1 MANQDSVNALT
12 SLGFTGLEAEVY
24 AFLLQESPATGY
36 RVAQAIGKPVAGTY
50 KSIES
55 LQAKGALM
63 VAADG
68 KNRLCRAVP
77 WRELLDQ
84 IEQRFQDSCHQ
95 AEQALSQLR
104 GSSDDDRVYELETR
118 SQVVQRCRRMLET
131 ARELVLADL
140 YPSLTHPLRA
150 GLEAAAQRG
159 VEVILK
165 VYQPIDIPATRQI
178 LRKSGSEIYGRMPG
192 DVISLSVD
200 GSEHLLAF
208 LRPGSEEVFQALW
221 TKSAM
226 LSDRLH
232 EQLVHE
238 FILTELKQEIES
250 GASSNRLQE
259 ILSDTRHLHPV
270 VSRGPS
276 YRNLL
281 RRFGLEDGEAE
292 RGVSPNPPDRFQES
306 IEKC

>member
-1 MANQDSVNALT
+1 MAQQDSVKALT

-36 RVAQAIGKPVAGTY
+36 RVAQVIGKPVAGTY
-50 KSIES
+50 KAIES
-55 LQAKGALM
+55 LQAKGALV

-84 IEQRFQDSCHQ
+84 IEQRFQDTCQQ

-104 GSSDDDRVYELETR
+104 GCSDDDRVYEMETR
-118 SQVVQRCRRMLET
+118 SQVVQRCRQMLES

-140 YPSLTHPLRA
+140 YPSLARPLRVS
-150 GLEAAAQRG
+150 LESAAQRG

-165 VYQPIDIPATRQI
+165 IYEPIDIPGTRQV

-200 GSEHLLAF
+200 GSEHVLAF
-208 LRPGSEEVFQALW
+208 LRTGSDEVYQALW

-238 FILTELKQEIES
+238 FILTDLKQEIEN
-250 GASSNRLQE
+250 GAPSSRLRQ
-259 ILSDTRHLHPV
+259 ILSETRHLHPV

-281 RRFGLEDGEAE
+281 RRFGLENDQPEGEASLQPPE
-292 RGVSPNPPDRFQES
+292 SPQE
-306 IEKC
+306 

>member
-1 MANQDSVNALT
+1 MAQQDSVQALI

-50 KSIES
+50 KAIES
-55 LQAKGALM
+55 LQAKGALV

-84 IEQRFQDSCHQ
+84 IEHRFHNTCEQ
-95 AEQALSQLR
+95 AEQALSRLR
-104 GSSDDDRVYELETR
+104 GSSDDDRVYEMETR
-118 SQVVQRCRRMLET
+118 SQVVQRCRQMLES

-140 YPSLTHPLRA
+140 YPSLARPLRD
-150 GLEAAAQRG
+150 GLESAAQRG

-165 VYQPIDIPATRQI
+165 IYQPIDIPGTRQI

-200 GSEHLLAF
+200 GSEHVLAF
-208 LRPGSEEVFQALW
+208 LRTGSDEVFQALW

-238 FILTELKQEIES
+238 FILTELKQEIEN
-250 GASSNRLQE
+250 GAPAGRLQE
-259 ILSDTRHLHPV
+259 ILSETRHLHPV

-281 RRFGLEDGEAE
+281 RRFGLENGQPDGEA
-292 RGVSPNPPDRFQES
+292 SPQPPKSPQE
-306 IEKC
+306 